1 MEHNDWLMTQVDE
14 GRIRIRTGFNWRL
27 YEFLVPPNLRDDP
40 KPWLRLVKLQDNT
53 PMAVTIGGA
62 WHAITLT
69 AP

>member
-14 GRIRIRTGFNWRL
+14 GRIRIRTGSNWRL

-53 PMAVTIGGA
+53 PMAVTTVDDT
-62 WHAITLT
+62 WHDIRLVT
-69 AP
+69 

>member
-1 MEHNDWLMTQVDE
+1 MERNDWLMTRAKE
-14 GRIRIRTGFNWRL
+14 GRIWIRTGFNWHL
-27 YEFLVPPNLRDDP
+27 YEFRVQPGLQDDC